1 MTEGSAVFHRQVRKR
16 ARRKP
21 DDTGGHV
28 NNKKVQYMTIDKVMN
43 NLYDALS
50 KNQDTIWFDYQGF
63 RWELG
68 YDLSFHPRHILYPG
82 NCSED
87 RRVAQY
93 SCPIPYYSES
103 GNEYICESL
112 L

>member
-1 MTEGSAVFHRQVRKR
+1 
-16 ARRKP
+16 
-21 DDTGGHV
+21 
-28 NNKKVQYMTIDKVMN
+28 MTIDKVMN

-68 YDLSFHPRHILYPG
+68 HDLSFHPRHILHPG

-87 RRVAQY
+87 RRAA
-93 SCPIPYYSES
+93 
-103 GNEYICESL
+103 
-112 L
+112 

>member
-1 MTEGSAVFHRQVRKR
+1 
-16 ARRKP
+16 
-21 DDTGGHV
+21 
-28 NNKKVQYMTIDKVMN
+28 MTIDNVIN

-68 YDLSFHPRHILYPG
+68 HDLRFHPRRIINKVICPDD
-82 NCSED
+82 D
-87 RRVAQY
+87 RRAAQY
-93 SCPIPYYSES
+93 DHPVPYYPES
-103 GNEYICESL
+103 DNECIYESL

>member
-1 MTEGSAVFHRQVRKR
+1 
-16 ARRKP
+16 
-21 DDTGGHV
+21 
-28 NNKKVQYMTIDKVMN
+28 MTIDKVMN

-50 KNQDTIWFDYQGF
+50 KNQDTTWFDYQGF

-68 YDLSFHPRHILYPG
+68 HDLSFHPRHILRPG

-87 RRVAQY
+87 RRAAQY
-93 SCPIPYYSES
+93 GCPIPYYPESE
-103 GNEYICESL
+103 NECICEGL

>member
-1 MTEGSAVFHRQVRKR
+1 
-16 ARRKP
+16 
-21 DDTGGHV
+21 
-28 NNKKVQYMTIDKVMN
+28 MTIDKVMN

-68 YDLSFHPRHILYPG
+68 HDLSFHPRHILHPG

-87 RRVAQY
+87 RRAAQY
-93 SCPIPYYSES
+93 SYPSHTIQNQKTNVYAGAYYDRQ
-103 GNEYICESL
+103 NK
-112 L
+112 

>member
-1 MTEGSAVFHRQVRKR
+1 MTFDAV
-16 ARRKP
+16 A
-21 DDTGGHV
+21 
-28 NNKKVQYMTIDKVMN
+28 N

-68 YDLSFHPRHILYPG
+68 HDLRFHPRHIIHKAICPDD
-82 NCSED
+82 D
-87 RRVAQY
+87 RRAAQY
-93 SCPIPYYSES
+93 DHPVPYYPES
-103 GNEYICESL
+103 DNECVCESL